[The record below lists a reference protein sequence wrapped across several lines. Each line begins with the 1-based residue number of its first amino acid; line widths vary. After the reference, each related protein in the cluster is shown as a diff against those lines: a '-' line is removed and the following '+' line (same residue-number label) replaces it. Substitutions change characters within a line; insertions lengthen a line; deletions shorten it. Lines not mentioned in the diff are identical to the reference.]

1 MFVANLLIALR
12 EGFEASLVVGIIYAY
27 LVKAD
32 RRDLIGKLWLGVGLA
47 ALVPLAIGA
56 VLTWG
61 PKTLTF
67 QAQEIIGGVLSLVA
81 VAMVTWMVFWM
92 GENSRQL
99 KGDIESD
106 LTRSLSSH
114 GSGWGVVWIAILA
127 VGREGV
133 ETALF
138 IWATVKS
145 SVQTNTVA
153 TTAGVVTGLAAAVLL
168 GWLVYRGAVRIN
180 MRAFFAL
187 TGGFLILVAAG
198 IGSYGIGDLQ
208 EAGVLPGIMTHAW
221 DLSAWLPAA
230 SSPVY
235 WLYVVAVAM
244 FQVNLAPTLA
254 QTIAWWVYLI
264 PVMALFI
271 AQVNG
276 RLHGRARA
284 ANEGETSRTTSVLP
298 EERPVP
304 PGAMPILPDGTPQL
318 GSGTVPH
325 PQPPQSPETTSRPLA

>member
-47 ALVPLAIGA
+47 ALVPLVIGA

-67 QAQEIIGGVLSLVA
+67 QAQEALGGGLSLIA
-81 VAMVTWMVFWM
+81 VAMVTWMIFWM

-106 LTRSLSSH
+106 LTRSLKSH

-145 SVQTNTVA
+145 SVQTNTLA
-153 TTAGVVTGLAAAVLL
+153 TTAGVVIGLACAVLL
-168 GWLVYRGAVRIN
+168 GWLVYRGALRIN
-180 MRAFFAL
+180 MRAFFAA
-187 TGGFLILVAAG
+187 TGAFLIVVAAG
-198 IGSYGIGDLQ
+198 IVSYGIGDLQ
-208 EAGVLPGIMTHAW
+208 EAGVLPGVMNHAW
-221 DLSAWLPAA
+221 DLSAWLPAT
-230 SSPVY
+230 SSPIY
-235 WLYVVAVAM
+235 WLYVVLVAM
-244 FQVNLAPTLA
+244 FQVNLAPTVL
-254 QTIAWWVYLI
+254 QVIAWWVYLV
-264 PVMALFI
+264 PVLVLFI

-276 RLHGRARA
+276 KLHSKGKQP
-284 ANEGETSRTTSVLP
+284 SS
-298 EERPVP
+298 P
-304 PGAMPILPDGTPQL
+304 PGVPVSNPTDGVSAP
-318 GSGTVPH
+318 
-325 PQPPQSPETTSRPLA
+325 